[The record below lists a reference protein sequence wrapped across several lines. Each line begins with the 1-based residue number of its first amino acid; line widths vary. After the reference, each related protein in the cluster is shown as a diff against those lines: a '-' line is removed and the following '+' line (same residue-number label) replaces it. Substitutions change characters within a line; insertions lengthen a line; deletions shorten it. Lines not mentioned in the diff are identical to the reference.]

1 MVVIAITGMTA
12 LMPTMEAIKNKKKIG
27 LVNKEIVVSAGEIL
41 MNEARKNG
49 VEIIP
54 IDSEHSGLFQCIQ
67 PGLIEKIEKI
77 IITAS
82 GGPFYNLK
90 DSALDSVSIEEALN
104 HPNWQMGKK
113 ITVDSATLMN
123 KGLEIIEAKWF
134 FGIPADKIEIIIH
147 PQSYIHSMVQFID
160 GSILAQISE
169 HDMKIPIQFS
179 LFYPERVGN
188 KYPIIDF
195 TKIRQFTFKEPNY
208 KKFPCLK
215 LAYRAIEIG
224 GTMPAVLNGA
234 NEIAVSAFLNNQIK
248 ITDIP
253 YIIQNAMKNHKAKSS
268 PNIAELL
275 DADYWARQEALT
287 LCIKK
292 INSVG
297 KK

>member
-1 MVVIAITGMTA
+1 MR
-12 LMPTMEAIKNKKKIG
+12 EAKLRNTT
-27 LVNKEIVVSAGEIL
+27 
-41 MNEARKNG
+41 
-49 VEIIP
+49 IIP
-54 IDSEHSGLFQCIQ
+54 IDSEHNAIFQCIRN
-67 PGLIEKIEKI
+67 EKKENIAKI
-77 IITAS
+77 FLTAS
-82 GGPFYNLK
+82 GGSLYHLTE
-90 DSALDSVSIEEALN
+90 SALKNVTVEETLN

-123 KGLEIIEAKWF
+123 KGLEVIEAKWF

-208 KKFPCLK
+208 KKFSCLK
-215 LAYRAIEIG
+215 LAYKAIEIG

-253 YIIQNAMKNHKAKSS
+253 YIIQNTMKNHKAKSS
-268 PNIAELL
+268 PNIADLL

-287 LCIKK
+287 LCFKK

-297 KK
+297 EK